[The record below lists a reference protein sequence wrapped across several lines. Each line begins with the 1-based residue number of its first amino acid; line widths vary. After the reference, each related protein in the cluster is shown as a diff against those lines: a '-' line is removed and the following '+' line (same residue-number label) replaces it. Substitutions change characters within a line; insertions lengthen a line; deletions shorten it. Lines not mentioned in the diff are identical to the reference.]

1 MPDTPFVLI
10 DAQARFFDNDWFNH
24 CRETRTPFV
33 VVRSGDT
40 AADVLWD
47 YVTLPV
53 ECDLLIRR
61 HLPTL
66 EREARAIFERYAIP
80 GSHLRVKA
88 TLIAFDHLPIE
99 RAKQAA
105 AELYTLIAG
114 YLTRLGLSA
123 DPASPSQAPDSKLAA
138 TSPPRQQRRLDTSG
152 QLTSA

>member
-1 MPDTPFVLI
+1 MPETPFVLI
-10 DAQARFFDNDWFNH
+10 DAEARLFDNDWFNH
-24 CRETRTPFV
+24 CRETRMPFV

-105 AELYTLIAG
+105 AELYSLIAG
-114 YLTRLGLSA
+114 YVTRLGQSA
-123 DPASPSQAPDSKLAA
+123 DPASPPRVPESKRVSA
-138 TSPPRQQRRLDTSG
+138 SPPRQERRTDTSG
-152 QLTSA
+152 QSTSA